1 MKYVNAAGLLP
12 RELVQEL
19 QEYIQ
24 GGYICSGNP

>member
-24 GGYICSGNP
+24 GGYMEL